1 MIFPAN
7 LLTGAKH
14 PACSTN
20 LLADTNKTKCNYNIE
35 HQKTHTT
42 ITNLKTTKMCT
53 NKRLIRSLLHHLAG
67 NGLDI

>member
-14 PACSTN
+14 LAFSTN
-20 LLADTNKTKCNYNIE
+20 LLADTNKTKCNCNKDQ
-35 HQKTHTT
+35 QK
-42 ITNLKTTKMCT
+42 NLKTTKMCT
-53 NKRLIRSLLHHLAG
+53 NKSLIRSLLHHLAG